1 MIDDFCA
8 TPTEELVLNALDT
21 CLETA
26 NGEQR
31 RLFLWMRAALQFPG
45 LNQFVQEVKQAEY
58 YGGPVSVESLH
69 KAVQFAE
76 SYNELQI
83 RNLLVPE
90 SEKDDMVR
98 LEKIRLKEVEVRII
112 ETLKYLGWTE

>member
-1 MIDDFCA
+1 M
-8 TPTEELVLNALDT
+8 PTEELILKALEK

-26 NGEQR
+26 RGEHRQ
-31 RLFLWMRAALQFPG
+31 LFLWMKAALQFPG

-58 YGGPVSVESLH
+58 YGRPVSIESLH